1 MSKDIVNRVEKSKL
15 ISIDLEDYYMP
26 GERHQID
33 LKDWLVD
40 ELYLKEKEF
49 RTAVK
54 NHNWNKYKNAFVA
67 INCSSNAVIPPWA
80 YMLISTQLSSY
91 AKKTVIGNLIDLE
104 AKIFEDEIE
113 KIDLQSFNNK
123 SIVIKGCSNNKVP
136 TSIYYMFSAKLMP
149 IAKSI
154 MYGEACS
161 SVPVFKK
168 KSS

>member
-54 NHNWNKYKNAFVA
+54 NHDWSKYKNAFVA
-67 INCSSNAVIPPWA
+67 IDCSNNAIIPPWA
-80 YMLISTQLSSY
+80 YMLISTQLSSH
-91 AKKTVIGNLIDLE
+91 AKKPVIGSITDLE
-104 AKIFEDEIE
+104 AKIFEEEIE
-113 KIDLQSFNNK
+113 KIDLSVFKNK
-123 SIVIKGCSNNKVP
+123 PVVIKGCSNKKLP
-136 TSIYYMFSAKLMP
+136 MSLYYNLSSRLLP

-161 SVPVFKK
+161 AVPVFKRK
-168 KSS
+168 A

>member
-113 KIDLQSFNNK
+113 KIDLSIFKDK
-123 SIVIKGCSNNKVP
+123 SIVIKGCSNKKLP
-136 TSIYYMFSAKLMP
+136 ISIYYNLSSRLLP

-161 SVPVFKK
+161 AVPVFKRK
-168 KSS
+168 A

>member
-1 MSKDIVNRVEKSKL
+1 MFKDIVNRVEKSKL

-113 KIDLQSFNNK
+113 KIDLSIFKDK
-123 SIVIKGCSNNKVP
+123 SIVIKGCSNKKLP
-136 TSIYYMFSAKLMP
+136 ISIYYNLSSRLLP

-161 SVPVFKK
+161 AVPVFKRK
-168 KSS
+168 A

>member
-54 NHNWNKYKNAFVA
+54 NHDWSKYKNAFVA
-67 INCSSNAVIPPWA
+67 IDCSNNAIIPPWA
-80 YMLISTQLSSY
+80 YMLISTQLSSH
-91 AKKTVIGNLIDLE
+91 AKKTGIGSITYLE
-104 AKIFEDEIE
+104 AKIFEEEIE
-113 KIDLQSFNNK
+113 KIDLSVFKNK
-123 SIVIKGCSNNKVP
+123 PVVIKGCSNKKLP
-136 TSIYYMFSAKLMP
+136 ISIYYNLSSRLLP

-161 SVPVFKK
+161 AVPVFKRK
-168 KSS
+168 A

>member
-1 MSKDIVNRVEKSKL
+1 
-15 ISIDLEDYYMP
+15 
-26 GERHQID
+26 
-33 LKDWLVD
+33 
-40 ELYLKEKEF
+40 
-49 RTAVK
+49 
-54 NHNWNKYKNAFVA
+54 
-67 INCSSNAVIPPWA
+67 
-80 YMLISTQLSSY
+80 MLISTQLSSY
-91 AKKTVIGNLIDLE
+91 SKKTVIGNLIDLE

-113 KIDLQSFNNK
+113 KIDLQPFNNK